1 MSPTALMARLFMRKR
16 EEETIEKRDE
26 PDAHKTSR
34 QYSSSVRRLTSL
46 NLCLAF
52 KTLVPALV
60 LCSVGHALFCC
71 ARIHADTERGGSW
84 MRDDKIRQHLQIKLQ
99 SQPHARARAQHASP
113 ILAAHSCEMHI
124 QCK

>member
-46 NLCLAF
+46 NLYLAF
-52 KTLVPALV
+52 KMLVPSFWYWVPL
-60 LCSVGHALFCC
+60 
-71 ARIHADTERGGSW
+71 DTPSFVVQGYMQAQRGELDV
-84 MRDDKIRQHLQIKLQ
+84 R
-99 SQPHARARAQHASP
+99 
-113 ILAAHSCEMHI
+113 
-124 QCK
+124 

>member
-60 LCSVGHALFCC
+60 LCSVSHALFCC
-71 ARIHADTERGGSW
+71 IVLGYMQTQREGVAG
-84 MRDDKIRQHLQIKLQ
+84 
-99 SQPHARARAQHASP
+99 
-113 ILAAHSCEMHI
+113 CEMTKYGNI
-124 QCK
+124 CR